1 MAGVLEGLRVIGLI
15 PVISQAILRRPPP
28 PCLPIAS
35 SLSAG

>member
-15 PVISQAILRRPPP
+15 PVISQGHIAAAHP